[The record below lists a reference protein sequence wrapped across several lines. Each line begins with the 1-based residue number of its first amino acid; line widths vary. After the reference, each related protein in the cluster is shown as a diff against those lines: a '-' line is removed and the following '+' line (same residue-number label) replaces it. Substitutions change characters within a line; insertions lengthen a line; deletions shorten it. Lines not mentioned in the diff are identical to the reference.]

1 MKPDSRLLSLEL
13 RIAEAI
19 KKDGLHGATIVIAKP
34 AELLESWGR
43 FIDVYNPSGD
53 TVNKFWEN
61 VRKLDKLDAYDAGRC
76 LYALTMAVDS
86 VTATPSAHEAE
97 ARLYQLANIL
107 GTTVGWARRPSYTRV
122 QHATG
127 EGVLSL
133 FSEPLA
139 YIETI
144 IKAVSSMQHQ

>member
-1 MKPDSRLLSLEL
+1 MHKTDVVVARP
-13 RIAEAI
+13 I
-19 KKDGLHGATIVIAKP
+19 
-34 AELLESWGR
+34 ELLNVWDR
-43 FIDVYNPSGD
+43 FLDVCTPSGRQ
-53 TVNKFWEN
+53 VKLFWQN
-61 VRKLDKLDAYDAGRC
+61 VCNLDKLDAYDAGRC
-76 LYALTMAVDS
+76 LYALTMAADS
-86 VTATPSAHEAE
+86 VAATPSEDAVGQ
-97 ARLYQLANIL
+97 LYKLANIL
-107 GTTVGWARRPSYTRV
+107 GTTASWGRKPSYTAV

>member
-19 KKDGLHGATIVIAKP
+19 QKDGLHGATIVIAKP
-34 AELLESWGR
+34 AELLDAWGR
-43 FIDVYNPSGD
+43 FLEAYNPSGEM
-53 TVNKFWEN
+53 VNKFWEN
-61 VRKLDKLDAYDAGRC
+61 VRKLDQLDAYDAGRC
-76 LYALTMAVDS
+76 LYALTMAVES
-86 VTATPSAHEAE
+86 VSATPSVPEAE
-97 ARLYQLANIL
+97 KVLYQLANML
-107 GTTVGWARRPSYTRV
+107 GTTVNWGRKPSYTAV

-133 FSEPLA
+133 FSNPVA

-144 IKAVSSMQHQ
+144 IKAVSPMQHR